1 MRKLL
6 PFLAVILAAAG
17 CAPRFDVDLTVI
29 PPGKVS
35 SAIDLDVRF
44 SVKNARK
51 IAYGA
56 TVDLMAGDSL
66 LYSSHGEVPGRQF
79 FHDRI
84 RIPAADLVGKD
95 GIRMVVRRG
104 GKVASSL
111 FEPVSV
117 VDSDIRSTRTI
128 DGAYMGITHW
138 SELEGKNW
146 NPAQR
151 KMTDAQWREMICSMH
166 KIGMDIIV
174 IQELFHCDNRAA
186 KHDATVETYP
196 GLAYYPSKLYSARM
210 EMAAEHPVE
219 VIFSVADSLGMKV
232 LPGIGN
238 FARFDFSEQSLLW
251 HKKVARE
258 VWDMYGSH
266 RSFYGFYVSEESGG
280 SLDLWSWTKE
290 KRDFRKKEIV
300 DFFREF
306 RAFCDSLAPA
316 KPVMFSTNSFGITTA
331 LETYPKLMESLDIL
345 CPFGFARMPAKDI
358 SGKEAADIL
367 QEICDSKGAHLWFD
381 LEAFLFNEDG
391 SLYPRDIEGIIGDL
405 TLLDN
410 FEKVICYQ
418 YPGVFSDPE
427 SDFLVGEEKTL
438 RLFNDYKTYLM
449 TKQWPD

>member
-1 MRKLL
+1 MKNLL
-6 PFLAVILAAAG
+6 NSLAVVLALAG
-17 CAPRFDVDLTVI
+17 CAPQLDADLTVI
-29 PPGKVS
+29 PPGKVT

-51 IAYGA
+51 TACGA

-66 LYSSHGEVPGRQF
+66 VFSSAVKVPGRRF
-79 FHDRI
+79 FSDRV
-84 RIPAADLVGKD
+84 RIPASALAGKG
-95 GIRMVVRRG
+95 GIRIEVRRG
-104 GKVASSL
+104 GKTVSSL
-111 FEPVSV
+111 FEPVKV

-138 SELEGKNW
+138 SDLEGKNW

-166 KIGMDIIV
+166 KLGMDIIV
-174 IQELFHCDNRAA
+174 IQDMFHCKNRAA
-186 KHDATVETYP
+186 RHNDTVESYP
-196 GLAYYPSKLYSARM
+196 GLAYYPSDLYPGRM
-210 EMAAEHPVE
+210 EMAAVHPVE

-238 FARFDFSEQSLLW
+238 FARFDFSEESLEW
-251 HKKVARE
+251 HRRVARE
-258 VWDMYGSH
+258 VWEKYGRH

-280 SLDLWSWTKE
+280 SLDLWEWSKE
-290 KRDFRKKEIV
+290 KRDFRKQEIV
-300 DFFREF
+300 DFFRGF

-316 KPVMFSTNSFGITTA
+316 KPTMFSTNSFGVPSA
-331 LETYPKLMESLDIL
+331 MDTYPRLMEHLDIL

-358 SGKEAADIL
+358 SGKECADLL
-367 QEICDSKGAHLWFD
+367 QAVCDEKGAHLWFD

-438 RLFNDYKTYLM
+438 QLFNDYKSYLM
-449 TKQWPD
+449 TKQW